1 MSESHTRAAFQCI
14 TTLCSNDTEYM
25 MEELWIVEGGANGT
39 MCRYVAKHDVWECVS
54 GAVNAYSIYIPESRR
69 PRPSVNTPAV
79 IVSDVSWWHDRQSEC
94 HARTSYVHYC
104 VKICLSEWIC

>member
-39 MCRYVAKHDVWECVS
+39 MCRYVAKHDV
-54 GAVNAYSIYIPESRR
+54 
-69 PRPSVNTPAV
+69 
-79 IVSDVSWWHDRQSEC
+79 
-94 HARTSYVHYC
+94 
-104 VKICLSEWIC
+104 